1 MKRLLCLT
9 ACLFSLSAQAAPFTA
24 PHTAPLSSAK
34 PSVQSCAI
42 SAAQAGKI
50 ARQTFGGKVID
61 IKAAQYKGRSVFRVK
76 LLQKNGRIHSVLIDA
91 NSGQPLK

>member
-9 ACLFSLSAQAAPFTA
+9 ACLFSLYAQAAP
-24 PHTAPLSSAK
+24 LSLPPSSVPA
-34 PSVQSCAI
+34 SVQPCAI

-50 ARQTFGGKVID
+50 ARKTFGGKVID
-61 IKAAQYKGRSVFRVK
+61 IKAVQHKGRAVFRVK